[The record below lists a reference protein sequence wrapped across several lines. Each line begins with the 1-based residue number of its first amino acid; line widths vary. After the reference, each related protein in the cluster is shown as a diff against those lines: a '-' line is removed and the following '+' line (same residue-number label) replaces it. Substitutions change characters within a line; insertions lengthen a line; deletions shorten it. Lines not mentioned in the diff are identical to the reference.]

1 MSIDPNLVHDL
12 LQRARRRGATAG
24 DILFADQTSFD
35 VEVRLGD
42 IDNVQHAHRKRLGL
56 RLFFGQRSATTSTS
70 DLSPASLQ
78 QLLDDTCALAQ
89 AMAPDPCADLPP
101 SEETITT
108 IPDLQ
113 LWDEALERLPVE
125 DRFNM
130 ARDAE
135 RAALA
140 YDPRIT
146 NSEGGAYGSTA
157 SSVLYTNSGGF
168 LGQYCASSAQLSVAP
183 VASDTNGMQRDYW
196 YSRAR
201 HLSRLASPS
210 AIGEEASRRA
220 LRRLG
225 ARKVSTQNVP
235 IVFAPT
241 AAAGLL
247 GHLCT
252 AISGPSLYRGA
263 SFLVDQLG
271 ERIASTHVVIYD
283 DGTIP
288 HALGSKPF
296 DGEGLPTRR
305 TTVVENGVLKS
316 YLLNTYTARKLG
328 MRSTGNAA
336 RSAGTPPS
344 VSPTN
349 FYLKPGDHT
358 PESIIASVSNG
369 LYVTGLIGYG
379 VNLVTGTYSRGASG
393 IWIENGE
400 LAYPVEEITIAGNL
414 RHIFAGIDMIGNDLV
429 MNRKISSPTLKVNAM
444 TVAGN

>member
-56 RLFFGQRSATTSTS
+56 RLFFGQCSATTSTS
-70 DLSPASLQ
+70 DLSAASLQ

-89 AMAPDPCADLPP
+89 AMAADPHAGLPAP
-101 SEETITT
+101 EETITT
-108 IPDLQ
+108 VPALQ
-113 LWDEALERLPVE
+113 LWDEALEHLPVE
-125 DRFNM
+125 DRTRM

-146 NSEGGAYGSTA
+146 NSEGGEYGSTA
-157 SSVLYTNSGGF
+157 SAVLYTNSHGF
-168 LGQYCASSAQLSVAP
+168 LGQYRASSAQLSVAP
-183 VASDTNGMQRDYW
+183 VASDANGMQRDYW

-201 HLSRLASPS
+201 HLSRLEMPS
-210 AIGEEASRRA
+210 AIGEEAARRV

-225 ARKVSTQNVP
+225 ARKVPTQNVP
-235 IVFAPT
+235 VVFAPT
-241 AAAGLL
+241 PAAGLL
-247 GHLCT
+247 GHLCA
-252 AISGPSLYRGA
+252 AISGPALYRGA
-263 SFLVDQLG
+263 SFLVDQLH
-271 ERIASTHVVIYD
+271 ERMASAHVTIHD
-283 DGTIP
+283 DGTMP
-288 HALGSKPF
+288 TALGSKPF

-305 TTVVENGVLKS
+305 TTVVENGVLRS

-328 MRSTGNAA
+328 MRSTGNAS
-336 RSAGTPPS
+336 RSAGAPPS

-349 FYLKPGDHT
+349 FYLSPGGYT

-379 VNLVTGTYSRGASG
+379 VNLVTGNYSRGASG

-414 RHIFAGIDMIGNDLV
+414 RHMLAGIDMVGNDLV
-429 MNRKISSPTLKVNAM
+429 MTRKISSPTLKINSM